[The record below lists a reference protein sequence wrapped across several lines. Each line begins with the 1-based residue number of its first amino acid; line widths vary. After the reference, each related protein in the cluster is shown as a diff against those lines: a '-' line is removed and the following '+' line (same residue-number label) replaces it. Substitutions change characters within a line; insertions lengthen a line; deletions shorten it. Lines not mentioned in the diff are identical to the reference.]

1 MSQRPNGCVTNNRS
15 TDACRGNEALN
26 WPVEKILSRGCA
38 AATFYYG
45 DSEPDFPDRWK
56 LGVRAAKRLAAA
68 Y

>member
-1 MSQRPNGCVTNNRS
+1 MTNNRA
-15 TDACRGNEALN
+15 TDACRGKEASN
-26 WPVEKILSRGCA
+26 WLVKKIFARGYA

-45 DSEPDFPDRWK
+45 DLEPDFQDWRK